1 MTCIGGKYMKE
12 KEDNDYDDFQM
23 KKKKGKVNIVSG
35 VKAGMNITLSNNLSG
50 NVKSGL
56 GVKSSDLKK
65 SIKLKR

>member
-1 MTCIGGKYMKE
+1 MKE